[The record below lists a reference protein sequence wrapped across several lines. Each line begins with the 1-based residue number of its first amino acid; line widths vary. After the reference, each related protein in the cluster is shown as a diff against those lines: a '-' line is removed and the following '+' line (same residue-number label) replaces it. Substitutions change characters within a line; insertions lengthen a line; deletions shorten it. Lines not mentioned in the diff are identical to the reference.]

1 MSSELK
7 VDTISEKTSAN
18 GVAIDSVTLKDGA
31 VVGAALTDYVE
42 TDVAL
47 TSSSGVIAVDLANGN
62 TGSITV
68 SENITDIDFTNVPTN
83 GTSSFTM
90 KVTQDGTGSR
100 TMAINAITVNG
111 GGNVTGLTPGAAG
124 LTLSTGANDVDL
136 VSFLFFD
143 AGTPLINSLLDLS
156 LIHI

>member
-68 SENITDIDFTNVPTN
+68 SENIT
-83 GTSSFTM
+83 
-90 KVTQDGTGSR
+90 R
-100 TMAINAITVNG
+100 IN
-111 GGNVTGLTPGAAG
+111 
-124 LTLSTGANDVDL
+124 
-136 VSFLFFD
+136 F
-143 AGTPLINSLLDLS
+143 
-156 LIHI
+156 

>member
-136 VSFLFFD
+136 LSFLFFD
-143 AGTPLINSLLDLS
+143 AGTPLINSLLDFS
-156 LIHI
+156 

>member
-111 GGNVTGLTPGAAG
+111 GGNVTGLTQV
-124 LTLSTGANDVDL
+124 LL
-136 VSFLFFD
+136 VLHLVQVLMMW
-143 AGTPLINSLLDLS
+143 T
-156 LIHI
+156 